1 MSVLKHRERK
11 QGGVMAD
18 ELKIDGIES
27 IMPNVSKI
35 NPVLQRKK
43 KEQKQKDEAGKHF
56 RELAGKVEQAHRILS
71 EKNSPYRFCIYQ
83 ENGDVFIDV
92 AFVDADSKIKEV
104 FKRNITHDEF
114 QSWMEWIEAESGMI
128 FDKEV

>member
-1 MSVLKHRERK
+1 MV
-11 QGGVMAD
+11 D

-27 IMPNVSKI
+27 IIPNVSKI

-43 KEQKQKDEAGKHF
+43 REKKQHDEAGKHF
-56 RELAGKVEQAHRILS
+56 HELAEKVEQAHRILS
-71 EKNSPYRFCIYQ
+71 KKNLPYRFCIYR
-83 ENGDVFIDV
+83 EKGDVFIDV
-92 AFVDADSKIKEV
+92 AIVDADSKIKEV

-114 QSWMEWIEAESGMI
+114 QSWMELIEAESGMI

>member
-1 MSVLKHRERK
+1 MV
-11 QGGVMAD
+11 D

-27 IMPNVSKI
+27 IIPNVSKI

-43 KEQKQKDEAGKHF
+43 REKKQHDEASKHF
-56 RELAGKVEQAHRILS
+56 HELARKAEQAHRILS

-92 AFVDADSKIKEV
+92 AIVDANSKIKEV

-114 QSWMEWIEAESGMI
+114 QSWMELIEMESGMI